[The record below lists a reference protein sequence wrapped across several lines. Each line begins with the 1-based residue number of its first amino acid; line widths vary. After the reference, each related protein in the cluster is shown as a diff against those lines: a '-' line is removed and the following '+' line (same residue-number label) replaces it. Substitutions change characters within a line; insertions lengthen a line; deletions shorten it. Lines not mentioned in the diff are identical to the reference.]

1 MVLFIPKKAIYT
13 AALAV
18 VLVTLAA
25 VAPRPPQA
33 ASAAAPVTPAVSQ
46 TTPVLDAGHGG
57 EDGGA
62 VSDSGVAES
71 GINLQITRRLY
82 EILRLLGH
90 PSVMTRTG
98 DDAVYAEISSGGK
111 IVRTVNLR
119 IDQQFTV
126 TGETGG
132 SNTVTVRDGRI
143 AVTAADCP
151 DHYCMERGFCSSGTP
166 IVCLPN
172 RLVIQF
178 RGEQSVDAAAG

>member
-1 MVLFIPKKAIYT
+1 MGLFLAFFIDFCYT
-13 AALAV
+13 ANGIANLSRRGDCPVKTKTWILLIAAI
-18 VLVTLAA
+18 AA
-25 VAPRPPQA
+25 VCLGL
-33 ASAAAPVTPAVSQ
+33 S
-46 TTPVLDAGHGG
+46 
-57 EDGGA
+57 
-62 VSDSGVAES
+62 
-71 GINLQITRRLY
+71 IF
-82 EILRLLGH
+82 LLL
-90 PSVMTRTG
+90 PG

-172 RLVIQF
+172 RLVIRFQ
-178 RGEQSVDAAAG
+178 GEQSVDAAAG

>member
-1 MVLFIPKKAIYT
+1 MKTKTWILLIAAI
-13 AALAV
+13 
-18 VLVTLAA
+18 AA
-25 VAPRPPQA
+25 VCLGL
-33 ASAAAPVTPAVSQ
+33 S
-46 TTPVLDAGHGG
+46 
-57 EDGGA
+57 
-62 VSDSGVAES
+62 
-71 GINLQITRRLY
+71 IF
-82 EILRLLGH
+82 LLL
-90 PSVMTRTG
+90 PG

-126 TGETGG
+126 VG
-132 SNTVTVRDGRI
+132 DGRI

-178 RGEQSVDAAAG
+178 QGEQSVDAAAG

>member
-1 MVLFIPKKAIYT
+1 MGLFLAFFIDFCYT
-13 AALAV
+13 ANGIANLSRRGDCPVKTKTWILLIAAI
-18 VLVTLAA
+18 AA
-25 VAPRPPQA
+25 VCLGL
-33 ASAAAPVTPAVSQ
+33 S
-46 TTPVLDAGHGG
+46 
-57 EDGGA
+57 
-62 VSDSGVAES
+62 
-71 GINLQITRRLY
+71 IF
-82 EILRLLGH
+82 LLL
-90 PSVMTRTG
+90 PG

-119 IDQQFTV
+119 INQQFTV

-178 RGEQSVDAAAG
+178 QGGQSVDAAAG